1 MNIKLI
7 NITKTMKAF
16 VKFMMCAAVL
26 MGSVVFSSCSKDDD
40 EGDRKT
46 VNDGIMATHKFYI
59 TPDLL
64 KFVDVTVEWTDF
76 EGKIVTEQVTPAELV
91 LEREYI
97 TEKLQ
102 GSTAMTV
109 YIERND
115 TEIDKNGE
123 YDIALTYDFSAIR
136 LFGTGVGKPI
146 TTGQPIEA
154 FREKHVNIHKT
165 FLESILNRI
174 PKEVSIINMFND
186 TPFGVQC
193 IPVVECSEEKVG
205 K

>member
-1 MNIKLI
+1 
-7 NITKTMKAF
+7 MKAF

-26 MGSVVFSSCSKDDD
+26 RGRVVFSSCSKDD
-40 EGDRKT
+40 EGGNDRT
-46 VNDGIMATHKFYI
+46 ITDGIMATHKFYI

-64 KFVDVTVEWTDF
+64 KFVDVSIEWTDF
-76 EGKIVTEQVTPAELV
+76 EGKIYSEKVTPAELV
-91 LEREYI
+91 VEREYL

-115 TEIDKNGE
+115 AEIDKNAE
-123 YDIALTYDFSAIR
+123 YDIAITYDFSAIR
-136 LFGTGVGKPI
+136 LFGSNGTGKPI

-154 FREKHVNIHKT
+154 FREKHVNIHKS
-165 FLESILNRI
+165 FLEVILNRI

>member
-1 MNIKLI
+1 
-7 NITKTMKAF
+7 MKKFA
-16 VKFMMCAAVL
+16 KFMMCAAVL
-26 MGSVVFSSCSKDDD
+26 MGSVVFSSCSKDD
-40 EGDRKT
+40 EGGNDREIT
-46 VNDGIMATHKFYI
+46 DGIMATHKFYI

-64 KFVDVTVEWTDF
+64 KFVDVSIEWTDF
-76 EGKIVTEQVTPAELV
+76 EGKIYSEKVTPAELV
-91 LEREYI
+91 VEREYL

-109 YIERND
+109 NIERND
-115 TEIDKNGE
+115 VEIDKNAE
-123 YDIALTYDFSAIR
+123 YDIAITYDFSAIR
-136 LFGTGVGKPI
+136 LFGSNGTGKPI

-154 FREKHVNIHKT
+154 FREKHVNIHKS
-165 FLESILNRI
+165 FLEVILNRI

>member
-1 MNIKLI
+1 
-7 NITKTMKAF
+7 MKKFA
-16 VKFMMCAAVL
+16 KFMMCAAVL
-26 MGSVVFSSCSKDDD
+26 MGSVVFSSCSKDD
-40 EGDRKT
+40 EGGNDREIT
-46 VNDGIMATHKFYI
+46 DGIMATHKFYI

-64 KFVDVTVEWTDF
+64 KFVDVSIEWTDF
-76 EGKIVTEQVTPAELV
+76 EGKIYSEKVTPAELV
-91 LEREYI
+91 VEREYL

-109 YIERND
+109 NIERND
-115 TEIDKNGE
+115 VEIDKNAE
-123 YDIALTYDFSAIR
+123 YDIAITYDFSAIR
-136 LFGTGVGKPI
+136 LFGSNGTGKPI

-154 FREKHVNIHKT
+154 FREKHVNIHKS
-165 FLESILNRI
+165 FLEVILNRI

-193 IPVVECSEEKVG
+193 IPVVECSDEKVG

>member
-1 MNIKLI
+1 
-7 NITKTMKAF
+7 MKKFA
-16 VKFMMCAAVL
+16 KFMMCAAVL
-26 MGSVVFSSCSKDDD
+26 MGSVVFSSCSKDA
-40 EGDRKT
+40 EGGNGREIT
-46 VNDGIMATHKFYI
+46 DGIMATHKFYI

-64 KFVDVTVEWTDF
+64 KFVDVSIEWTDF
-76 EGKIVTEQVTPAELV
+76 EGKIYSEKVTPAELV
-91 LEREYI
+91 VEREYL

-109 YIERND
+109 NIERND
-115 TEIDKNGE
+115 VEIDKNAE
-123 YDIALTYDFSAIR
+123 YDIAITYDFSAIR
-136 LFGTGVGKPI
+136 LFGSNGTGKPI

-154 FREKHVNIHKT
+154 FREKHVNIHKS
-165 FLESILNRI
+165 FLEVILNRI

>member
-1 MNIKLI
+1 
-7 NITKTMKAF
+7 MKKFA
-16 VKFMMCAAVL
+16 KFMMCAAVL
-26 MGSVVFSSCSKDDD
+26 MGSVVFSSCSKDD
-40 EGDRKT
+40 EGGNDREIT
-46 VNDGIMATHKFYI
+46 DGIMATHKFYI

-64 KFVDVTVEWTDF
+64 KFVDVSIEWTDF
-76 EGKIVTEQVTPAELV
+76 EGKIYSEKVTPAELV
-91 LEREYI
+91 VEREYL

-102 GSTAMTV
+102 GSTAMKV
-109 YIERND
+109 NIERND
-115 TEIDKNGE
+115 VEIDKNAE
-123 YDIALTYDFSAIR
+123 YDIAITYDFSAIR
-136 LFGTGVGKPI
+136 LFGSNGTGKPI

-154 FREKHVNIHKT
+154 LREKHVYIHKS
-165 FLESILNRI
+165 FLEVILNRI

>member
-1 MNIKLI
+1 
-7 NITKTMKAF
+7 MKKF

-26 MGSVVFSSCSKDDD
+26 MGSVVFSSCSKDD
-40 EGDRKT
+40 EGGSEREIT
-46 VNDGIMATHKFYI
+46 DGIMATHKFYI

-64 KFVDVTVEWTDF
+64 KFVDVSIEWTDF
-76 EGKIVTEQVTPAELV
+76 EGKIYREKVTPAELV
-91 LEREYI
+91 VEREYL

-109 YIERND
+109 NIERND
-115 TEIDKNGE
+115 VEIDKNAE
-123 YDIALTYDFSAIR
+123 YDIAITYDFSAIR
-136 LFGTGVGKPI
+136 LFGSNGTGKAI

-154 FREKHVNIHKT
+154 FREKHVNIHKS
-165 FLESILNRI
+165 FLEVILNRI

-186 TPFGVQC
+186 TPYGVMC
-193 IPVVECSEEKVG
+193 VPVVECSEEKVG

>member
-1 MNIKLI
+1 
-7 NITKTMKAF
+7 MKKFA
-16 VKFMMCAAVL
+16 KFMMCAAVL
-26 MGSVVFSSCSKDDD
+26 MGSVVFSSCSKDD
-40 EGDRKT
+40 EGGNDREIT
-46 VNDGIMATHKFYI
+46 DGIMATHKFYI

-64 KFVDVTVEWTDF
+64 KFVDVTIEWTDF
-76 EGKIVTEQVTPAELV
+76 NGKIVTEKVTPAELV
-91 LEREYI
+91 VEREYL

-109 YIERND
+109 NIERND
-115 TEIDKNGE
+115 VEIDKNAE
-123 YDIALTYDFSAIR
+123 YDIAITYDFSAIR
-136 LFGTGVGKPI
+136 LFGSNGTGKPI

-154 FREKHVNIHKT
+154 FREKHVNIHKS
-165 FLESILNRI
+165 FLEVILNRI

>member
-1 MNIKLI
+1 
-7 NITKTMKAF
+7 MKAF

-76 EGKIVTEQVTPAELV
+76 EGKIVTEQVTPKELV

>member
-1 MNIKLI
+1 
-7 NITKTMKAF
+7 MKAF

-76 EGKIVTEQVTPAELV
+76 EGKIVTEEVTPAELV

-193 IPVVECSEEKVG
+193 IPVVECSDEKVG

>member
-1 MNIKLI
+1 
-7 NITKTMKAF
+7 MKAF

-64 KFVDVTVEWTDF
+64 KFVDVTIEWTDF
-76 EGKIVTEQVTPAELV
+76 EGKIVTEKVTPKELV

-109 YIERND
+109 NIERNN
-115 TEIDKNGE
+115 TEIDKDGE

>member
-1 MNIKLI
+1 
-7 NITKTMKAF
+7 MKKFA
-16 VKFMMCAAVL
+16 KFMMCAAVL
-26 MGSVVFSSCSKDDD
+26 MGSVVFSSCSKDD
-40 EGDRKT
+40 EGGNDREIT
-46 VNDGIMATHKFYI
+46 DGIMATHKFYI

-64 KFVDVTVEWTDF
+64 KFVDVSIEWTDF
-76 EGKIVTEQVTPAELV
+76 NGKIVTEKVTPAELV
-91 LEREYI
+91 VEREYL

-109 YIERND
+109 NIERND
-115 TEIDKNGE
+115 VEIDKNAE
-123 YDIALTYDFSAIR
+123 YDIAITYDFSAIR
-136 LFGTGVGKPI
+136 LFGSNGTGKPI

-154 FREKHVNIHKT
+154 FREKHVNIHKS
-165 FLESILNRI
+165 FLEVILNRI

>member
-1 MNIKLI
+1 
-7 NITKTMKAF
+7 MKKFA
-16 VKFMMCAAVL
+16 KFMMCAAVL
-26 MGSVVFSSCSKDDD
+26 MGSVVFSSCSKDD
-40 EGDRKT
+40 EGGNDREIT
-46 VNDGIMATHKFYI
+46 DGIMATHKFYI

-64 KFVDVTVEWTDF
+64 KFVDVTIEWTDF
-76 EGKIVTEQVTPAELV
+76 NGKIVTEKVTPAELV
-91 LEREYI
+91 VEREYL

-102 GSTAMTV
+102 GSTAMKV
-109 YIERND
+109 NIERND
-115 TEIDKNGE
+115 VEIDKNAE
-123 YDIALTYDFSAIR
+123 YDIAITYDFSAIR
-136 LFGTGVGKPI
+136 LFGSNGTGKPI

-154 FREKHVNIHKT
+154 FREKHVNIHKS
-165 FLESILNRI
+165 FLEVILNRI

>member
-1 MNIKLI
+1 
-7 NITKTMKAF
+7 MKKFA
-16 VKFMMCAAVL
+16 KFMMCAAVL
-26 MGSVVFSSCSKDDD
+26 MGSVVFSSCSKDD
-40 EGDRKT
+40 EGGNDREIT
-46 VNDGIMATHKFYI
+46 DGIMATHKFYI

-64 KFVDVTVEWTDF
+64 KFVDVSIEWTDF
-76 EGKIVTEQVTPAELV
+76 EGKIYSEKVTPAELV
-91 LEREYI
+91 VEREYL

-109 YIERND
+109 NIERNNV
-115 TEIDKNGE
+115 EIDKNAE

-136 LFGTGVGKPI
+136 LFGSNGTGKPI

-154 FREKHVNIHKT
+154 FREKHVNIHKS
-165 FLESILNRI
+165 FLEVILNRI

-193 IPVVECSEEKVG
+193 IPVVECSDEKVG

>member
-1 MNIKLI
+1 
-7 NITKTMKAF
+7 MKAF

-64 KFVDVTVEWTDF
+64 KFVDVTIEWTDF

-109 YIERND
+109 NIERNN
-115 TEIDKNGE
+115 TEIDKDGE

>member
-1 MNIKLI
+1 
-7 NITKTMKAF
+7 MKAF

-64 KFVDVTVEWTDF
+64 KFVDVTIEWTDF
-76 EGKIVTEQVTPAELV
+76 EGKIVTEKVTPAELV

-115 TEIDKNGE
+115 TEIDKDGE

-193 IPVVECSEEKVG
+193 IPVVECSDEKVG

>member
-1 MNIKLI
+1 
-7 NITKTMKAF
+7 MKAF

-26 MGSVVFSSCSKDDD
+26 MGSVVLSSCSKDD
-40 EGDRKT
+40 EGGNDREIT
-46 VNDGIMATHKFYI
+46 DGIMATHKFYI

-64 KFVDVTVEWTDF
+64 KFIDVTIEWTDF
-76 EGKIVTEQVTPAELV
+76 EGKIVTEKVTPAELV
-91 LEREYI
+91 LEREYL

-109 YIERND
+109 NIERNS
-115 TEIDKNGE
+115 TEIDKDGE

-136 LFGTGVGKPI
+136 LFGSNGTGQPI

-193 IPVVECSEEKVG
+193 IPVVECSDEKVG

>member
-1 MNIKLI
+1 
-7 NITKTMKAF
+7 MKKFA
-16 VKFMMCAAVL
+16 KFMMCAAVL
-26 MGSVVFSSCSKDDD
+26 MGSVVFSSCSKDD
-40 EGDRKT
+40 EGGNDRT
-46 VNDGIMATHKFYI
+46 ITDGIMATHKFYI

-64 KFVDVTVEWTDF
+64 KFVDVSIEWTDF
-76 EGKIVTEQVTPAELV
+76 EGKIYNEKVTPAELV
-91 LEREYI
+91 VEREYL

-109 YIERND
+109 NIERND
-115 TEIDKNGE
+115 VEIDKNAE
-123 YDIALTYDFSAIR
+123 YDIAITYDFSAIR
-136 LFGTGVGKPI
+136 LFGSNGTGKPI

-154 FREKHVNIHKT
+154 FREKHVNIHKS
-165 FLESILNRI
+165 FLEVILNRI

>member
-1 MNIKLI
+1 
-7 NITKTMKAF
+7 MKAF

-64 KFVDVTVEWTDF
+64 KFVDVTIEWTDF
-76 EGKIVTEQVTPAELV
+76 EGKIVTEKVTPAELV

-109 YIERND
+109 YIERNS
-115 TEIDKNGE
+115 TEIDKDGE

>member
-1 MNIKLI
+1 
-7 NITKTMKAF
+7 MKKFA
-16 VKFMMCAAVL
+16 KFMMCAAVL
-26 MGSVVFSSCSKDDD
+26 MGSVVFSSCSKDD
-40 EGDRKT
+40 EGGNDRT
-46 VNDGIMATHKFYI
+46 ITDGIMATHKFYI

-64 KFVDVTVEWTDF
+64 KFVDVTIEWTDF
-76 EGKIVTEQVTPAELV
+76 NGKIVTEKVTPAELV
-91 LEREYI
+91 VEREYL

-102 GSTAMTV
+102 GSTAMKV
-109 YIERND
+109 NIERND
-115 TEIDKNGE
+115 VEIDKNAE
-123 YDIALTYDFSAIR
+123 YDIAITYDFSAIR
-136 LFGTGVGKPI
+136 LFGSNGTGKPI

-154 FREKHVNIHKT
+154 FREKHVNIHKS
-165 FLESILNRI
+165 FLEVILNRI

>member
-1 MNIKLI
+1 
-7 NITKTMKAF
+7 MKKFA
-16 VKFMMCAAVL
+16 KFMMCAAVL
-26 MGSVVFSSCSKDDD
+26 MGSVVFSSCSKDD
-40 EGDRKT
+40 EGGNDREIT
-46 VNDGIMATHKFYI
+46 DGIMATHKFYI

-64 KFVDVTVEWTDF
+64 KFVDVSIEWTDF
-76 EGKIVTEQVTPAELV
+76 EGKIYSEKVTPAELV
-91 LEREYI
+91 VEREYL

-102 GSTAMTV
+102 GSTAMKV
-109 YIERND
+109 NIERND
-115 TEIDKNGE
+115 VEIDKNAE
-123 YDIALTYDFSAIR
+123 YDIAITYDFSAIR
-136 LFGTGVGKPI
+136 LFGSNGTGKRI

-154 FREKHVNIHKT
+154 FREKHVNIHKS
-165 FLESILNRI
+165 FLEVILNRI

>member
-1 MNIKLI
+1 
-7 NITKTMKAF
+7 MKAF

-76 EGKIVTEQVTPAELV
+76 EGKIVTEQVTPKELV

-115 TEIDKNGE
+115 VEIDKDGE

>member
-1 MNIKLI
+1 
-7 NITKTMKAF
+7 MKKFA
-16 VKFMMCAAVL
+16 KFMMCAAVL
-26 MGSVVFSSCSKDDD
+26 MGSVVFSSCSKDD
-40 EGDRKT
+40 EGGNDRT
-46 VNDGIMATHKFYI
+46 ITDGIMATHKFYI

-64 KFVDVTVEWTDF
+64 KFIDVTIEWTDF
-76 EGKIVTEQVTPAELV
+76 EGKIVTEKVTPAELV
-91 LEREYI
+91 VEREYL

-102 GSTAMTV
+102 GSTAMKV
-109 YIERND
+109 NIERND
-115 TEIDKNGE
+115 VEIDKNAE
-123 YDIALTYDFSAIR
+123 YDIAITYDFSAIR
-136 LFGTGVGKPI
+136 LFGSNGTGKPI

-154 FREKHVNIHKT
+154 FREKHVNIHKS
-165 FLESILNRI
+165 FLEVILNRI

>member
-1 MNIKLI
+1 
-7 NITKTMKAF
+7 MKAF

-64 KFVDVTVEWTDF
+64 KFVDVTIEWTDF
-76 EGKIVTEQVTPAELV
+76 EGRIVTEQVTPKELV

-109 YIERND
+109 NIERND
-115 TEIDKNGE
+115 VEIDKDGE

-146 TTGQPIEA
+146 TTGKPIEA

-174 PKEVSIINMFND
+174 PKEVSIVNMFND

>member
-1 MNIKLI
+1 
-7 NITKTMKAF
+7 MKAF

-26 MGSVVFSSCSKDDD
+26 MGSVVFSSCSKDD
-40 EGDRKT
+40 EGGNDREIT
-46 VNDGIMATHKFYI
+46 DGIMATHKFYV

-64 KFVDVTVEWTDF
+64 KFIDITIEWTDF
-76 EGKIVTEQVTPAELV
+76 EGKIVTEKVTPAELV
-91 LEREYI
+91 VEREYL

-102 GSTAMTV
+102 GSTAMKV
-109 YIERND
+109 NIERNS
-115 TEIDKNGE
+115 TEIDKDGE

-136 LFGTGVGKPI
+136 LFGSNGTGKPI

-193 IPVVECSEEKVG
+193 IPVVECSDEKVG

>member
-1 MNIKLI
+1 
-7 NITKTMKAF
+7 MKAF

-64 KFVDVTVEWTDF
+64 KFVDVTIEWTDF
-76 EGKIVTEQVTPAELV
+76 EGKIVTEQVTPKELV

-109 YIERND
+109 YIERNN
-115 TEIDKNGE
+115 TEIDKDGE

-154 FREKHVNIHKT
+154 FKEKHVNIHKT

-193 IPVVECSEEKVG
+193 IPVVECSDEKVG

>member
-1 MNIKLI
+1 
-7 NITKTMKAF
+7 MKAF

-76 EGKIVTEQVTPAELV
+76 EGKIVTEKVTPAELV

-109 YIERND
+109 YIERNS
-115 TEIDKNGE
+115 TEIDKDGE

-136 LFGTGVGKPI
+136 LFGSNGTGKPI
-146 TTGQPIEA
+146 TTGQPIEQ

-193 IPVVECSEEKVG
+193 IPVVECSDEKVG

>member
-1 MNIKLI
+1 
-7 NITKTMKAF
+7 MKKFA
-16 VKFMMCAAVL
+16 KFMMCAAVL
-26 MGSVVFSSCSKDDD
+26 MGSVVFSSCSKDD
-40 EGDRKT
+40 EGGNDRT
-46 VNDGIMATHKFYI
+46 ITDGIMATHKFYI

-64 KFVDVTVEWTDF
+64 KFVDVTIEWTDF
-76 EGKIVTEQVTPAELV
+76 EGKIVTEKVTPAELV
-91 LEREYI
+91 VEREYL

-102 GSTAMTV
+102 GSTAMKV
-109 YIERND
+109 NIERND
-115 TEIDKNGE
+115 VEIDKNAE
-123 YDIALTYDFSAIR
+123 YDIAITYDFSAIR
-136 LFGTGVGKPI
+136 LFGSNGTGKPI

-154 FREKHVNIHKT
+154 FREKHVNIHKS
-165 FLESILNRI
+165 FLEVILNRI

>member
-1 MNIKLI
+1 
-7 NITKTMKAF
+7 MKAF

-26 MGSVVFSSCSKDDD
+26 MGSVVFSSCSKDD
-40 EGDRKT
+40 EGGNDREIT
-46 VNDGIMATHKFYI
+46 DGIMATHKFYV

-64 KFVDVTVEWTDF
+64 KFVDVTIEWTDF
-76 EGKIVTEQVTPAELV
+76 NGKIVTEKVTPAELV
-91 LEREYI
+91 VEREYL

-102 GSTAMTV
+102 GSTAMKV
-109 YIERND
+109 NIERNS
-115 TEIDKNGE
+115 TEIDKDGE

-136 LFGTGVGKPI
+136 LFGSNGTGKPI

-193 IPVVECSEEKVG
+193 IPVVECSDEKVG

>member
-1 MNIKLI
+1 
-7 NITKTMKAF
+7 MKKFA
-16 VKFMMCAAVL
+16 KFMMCAAVL
-26 MGSVVFSSCSKDDD
+26 MGSVVFSSCSKDD
-40 EGDRKT
+40 EGGNDRT
-46 VNDGIMATHKFYI
+46 ITDGIMATHKFYI

-64 KFVDVTVEWTDF
+64 KFVDVSIEWTDF
-76 EGKIVTEQVTPAELV
+76 EGKIYSEKVTPAELV
-91 LEREYI
+91 VEREYL

-102 GSTAMTV
+102 GSTAMKV
-109 YIERND
+109 NIERND
-115 TEIDKNGE
+115 VEIDKNAE
-123 YDIALTYDFSAIR
+123 YDIAITYDFSAIR
-136 LFGTGVGKPI
+136 LFGSNGTGKPI

-154 FREKHVNIHKT
+154 FREKHVNIHKS
-165 FLESILNRI
+165 FLEVILNRI